1 VSIGVLLADDQTLVR
16 TGFRMI
22 LEAQPDL
29 EVLGEAAD
37 GRQAVQATRRLRPD
51 VVLMDV
57 RMPVMDGI
65 QATRELCRPDAATP
79 ANVLILTTYDL
90 DEYVFA
96 ALRAGACGFLLKHT
110 SPEALVEAVRTVAAG
125 DGLIAPS
132 VTRRLIAEFARAPA
146 APARPPRAL
155 GELGERERDV
165 LELVARGRSNAEIA
179 KELTVG
185 AATVKTHVG
194 HVLTKLGLRDR
205 VQAVIYAYEAGVVQP
220 GSS

>member
-1 VSIGVLLADDQTLVR
+1 VSVRVLLADDQTLVR
-16 TGFRMI
+16 AGFRMV
-22 LEAQPDL
+22 LEAQPDI
-29 EVLGEAAD
+29 EVVGEAAD
-37 GRQAVQATRRLRPD
+37 GRQAVQATRRLQPD
-51 VVLMDV
+51 IVLMDI
-57 RMPVMDGI
+57 RMPIMDGI

-96 ALRAGACGFLLKHT
+96 ALRAGACGFLLKHA

-132 VTRRLIAEFARAPA
+132 VTRRLIAEFARTPA
-146 APARPPRAL
+146 APERPSKTL
-155 GELGERERDV
+155 EELTERERDV

-179 KELTVG
+179 RELVVG
-185 AATVKTHVG
+185 AATVKTHVT

-220 GSS
+220 GST

>member
-1 VSIGVLLADDQTLVR
+1 VSVRVLLVDDQALVR
-16 TGFRMI
+16 AGFRMV
-22 LEAQPDL
+22 LATQPDID
-29 EVLGEAAD
+29 VVGEAAD
-37 GRQAVQATRRLRPD
+37 GRQAIQAARRLRPD
-51 VVLMDV
+51 VVLMDI

-79 ANVLILTTYDL
+79 ANILILTTYDL

-110 SPEALVEAVRTVAAG
+110 SPEALVEAVHTVAAG

-132 VTRRLIAEFARAPA
+132 VTRRLIAEFARTPA
-146 APARPPRAL
+146 ASSQHPK
-155 GELGERERDV
+155 ELEQLTERERDV

-179 KELTVG
+179 KELTIG
-185 AATVKTHVG
+185 RATVKTHVA

-205 VQAVIYAYEAGVVQP
+205 VQAVIYAYETGIVQP
-220 GSS
+220 SSS

>member
-1 VSIGVLLADDQTLVR
+1 MSVRVLLADDQALVR
-16 TGFRMI
+16 AGLRMV
-22 LEAQPDL
+22 LEAQPDV
-29 EVLGEAAD
+29 EVVGEAAD

-57 RMPVMDGI
+57 RMPTMDGI

-96 ALRAGACGFLLKHT
+96 ALRAGACGFLLKHA

-132 VTRRLIAEFARAPA
+132 VTRRLIAEFARTPA
-146 APARPPRAL
+146 APGRPPKAL
-155 GELGERERDV
+155 AELTERERDV

-179 KELTVG
+179 EELTVG
-185 AATVKTHVG
+185 AATVKTHVA
-194 HVLTKLGLRDR
+194 HVLAKLGLRDR

-220 GSS
+220 GST

>member
-1 VSIGVLLADDQTLVR
+1 MSVRVLLADDQALVR
-16 TGFRMI
+16 AGFRMV
-22 LEAQPDL
+22 LEADSDM
-29 EVLGEAAD
+29 EVVGEAAD
-37 GRQAVQATRRLRPD
+37 GRQAVQATRRLHPD
-51 VVLMDV
+51 VVLMDI

-65 QATRELCRPDAATP
+65 DATRELCGPGAAALT
-79 ANVLILTTYDL
+79 NVLILTTYDL

-110 SPEALVEAVRTVAAG
+110 SPEGLVEAVRIVAAG

-132 VTRRLIAEFARAPA
+132 VTRKLIAEFARTPA
-146 APARPPRAL
+146 ATGPPK
-155 GELGERERDV
+155 ELDQLTSRERDV

-179 KELTVG
+179 EELVVG

-205 VQAVIYAYEAGVVQP
+205 VQAVIYAYEAGLVTP
-220 GSS
+220 GST